1 MVMSMQLKDA
11 PKILSPCINGIFSPK
26 TSQLSLEDCIMDLFV
41 EMRKVCLMHDFT
53 LVLPKNK

>member
-1 MVMSMQLKDA
+1 MSMQLKDA

-26 TSQLSLEDCIMDLFV
+26 TSQLSLEDCIMDVFV